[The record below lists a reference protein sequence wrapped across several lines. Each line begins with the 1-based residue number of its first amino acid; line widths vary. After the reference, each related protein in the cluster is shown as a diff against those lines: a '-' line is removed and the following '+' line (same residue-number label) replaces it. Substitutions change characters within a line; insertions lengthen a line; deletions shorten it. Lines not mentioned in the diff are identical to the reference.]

1 MAAPRETLPS
11 RGLRMFLVSRP
22 FHRGQE
28 SSDDRKYMK
37 DLVKNVLPHLAPT
50 DAFAF
55 FEHAYRFY
63 PESSISSSLTTHLF
77 VAIRD
82 CVNDDDDEAGRN
94 MHNLL
99 VRLYQ
104 KRIPDV
110 VVRLFA
116 SNDGMRAIVRFRTD
130 LARQILREYA
140 ADHRVFGLTR
150 SSVENGNVPPML
162 ALALI
167 EEIANAFVS
176 TSARNATMNGHIVD
190 AVEAIA
196 GNAKFGIAARAILLR
211 IVVSISS
218 EVPVGS
224 AVPAW
229 VRLFTSAVSRV
240 STTEDDPHKAYDGT
254 TDFLD
259 AVSLLVNAVRDMPSW
274 SYCGNVPIAI
284 AEQLLGMLI
293 RVGRDNPLF
302 SVHLSRA
309 AAVCGL
315 LSVDSPEKRAIS
327 PSLSVHII
335 STVERAL
342 EKNGSAADCLVLFFF
357 ACRHG
362 PDTHVLVNSQ
372 VCNCARAVI
381 RSFDCLSDETVT
393 RNQALMLAYITG
405 FSECGGS
412 TEKWNINKTLIA
424 TILSV
429 VSRIS
434 VAQDGSNAQRRLFVI
449 LTACLDCVR
458 ERLSEMNNV
467 ALAKALAVVMECVSL
482 DDNAWANASLP
493 LHSVIELILYRGH
506 IGSYCIRQTANMVIR
521 ALKLRNETQCSKT
534 DLFARVCSVA
544 TRIRDE
550 THSYGS
556 FAPPAYLQAI
566 IDIMRSIP
574 NACTTGGGN
583 RRALIM
589 QKASAIHFLVYT
601 NNFEPCT

>member
-1 MAAPRETLPS
+1 ME
-11 RGLRMFLVSRP
+11 
-22 FHRGQE
+22 
-28 SSDDRKYMK
+28 
-37 DLVKNVLPHLAPT
+37 DLVTNVLPHLAPT
-50 DAFAF
+50 DALAF

-63 PESSISSSLTTHLF
+63 QESSISSPLTTCLF
-77 VAIRD
+77 LAIRD
-82 CVNDDDDEAGRN
+82 CSNDDEAGRN

-99 VRLYQ
+99 IRLCQ
-104 KRIPDV
+104 KHIPEV
-110 VVRLFA
+110 IAMAFRS
-116 SNDGMRAIVRFRTD
+116 SNGMRAIVRFRTE
-130 LARQILREYA
+130 LAGQLLREYA
-140 ADHRVFGLTR
+140 VDHHVFAFTQSL
-150 SSVENGNVPPML
+150 VENGQVPPML
-162 ALALI
+162 ALTLI
-167 EEIANAFVS
+167 EEIAHAFVS
-176 TSARNATMNGHIVD
+176 TSARNATMNARMAD
-190 AVEAIA
+190 AVETIA
-196 GNAKFGIAARAILLR
+196 GRAKFRMAARAIMLR

-218 EVPVGS
+218 EIPVGS

-229 VRLFTSAVSRV
+229 VRLFASAVSSV

-259 AVSLLVNAVRDMPSW
+259 AVSLLVDAVRDMQSW
-274 SYCGNVPIAI
+274 SHRGNAPIAI
-284 AEQLLGMLI
+284 AERLLGMLI

-302 SVHLSRA
+302 SAHISRA
-309 AAVCGL
+309 AEVCGL
-315 LSVDSPEKRAIS
+315 IRVDSPEKCAIS
-327 PSLSVHII
+327 PSLSVQLI
-335 STVERAL
+335 SSVEHAL
-342 EKNGSAADCLVLFFF
+342 GKNGSAADCLVLFFF
-357 ACRHG
+357 ACRYG
-362 PDTHVLVNSQ
+362 PDTHVLVNSH

-393 RNQALMLAYITG
+393 RKQALMLAYITG

-601 NNFEPCT
+601 NNFESRT